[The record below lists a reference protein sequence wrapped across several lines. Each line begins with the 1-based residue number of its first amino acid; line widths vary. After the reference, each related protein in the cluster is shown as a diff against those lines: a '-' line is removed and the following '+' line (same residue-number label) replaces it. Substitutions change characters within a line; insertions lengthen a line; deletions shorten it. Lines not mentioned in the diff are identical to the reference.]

1 MIVIIGTGAVAA
13 EITLFFPVVKG
24 YLEYS
29 SNIDKYY
36 NHYNLKRPVLGDI
49 DSYSIQPSD
58 SFILAFADI
67 EFRKKM
73 TAKIK
78 SRGGALLNH
87 IHPSVIVS
95 PDFVMG
101 EGNVIY
107 PQCII
112 STNVKIGSYNLL
124 TCQSILSHDCEIQ
137 DNNVLATT
145 LLCGHVKAGSNNSF
159 GIKSTAIPHVTIG
172 DGNTIQ
178 AGMIIDKNIE
188 NNTTIFHKFKE
199 KVYYTKYA
207 DQYT

>member
-29 SNIDKYY
+29 FNIDKYY
-36 NHYNLKRPVLGDI
+36 NKYNLKRPVLGDI
-49 DSYSIQPSD
+49 DSYNIQDSD
-58 SFILAFADI
+58 TFILAFADI
-67 EFRKKM
+67 EFRKFM
-73 TAKIK
+73 IGKIK
-78 SRGGALLNH
+78 SRGGVLLNH
-87 IHPSVIVS
+87 IHESAIVS
-95 PDFVMG
+95 NDLIAG
-101 EGNVIY
+101 EGNIIY
-107 PQCII
+107 PQCIV
-112 STNVKIGSYNLL
+112 STNVKIGSFNLL
-124 TCQSILSHDCEIQ
+124 TCQSILSHDCEIK

-172 DGNTIQ
+172 NGNTIQ
-178 AGMIIDKNIE
+178 AGMMIDKNIE
-188 NNTTIFHKFKE
+188 NDTTIFHKFKE